1 MQTLLSQGSSPYAGQ
16 VQRRLADSY
25 QVFLRATGS
34 FLVVCKLHLKAGPIQ
49 WHVMGLDADRDLFY
63 FGLNGRDCQMTF
75 LVEKPDRRDEGSA
88 EENLLK
94 HFPELKRIEVVHVV
108 KMQLKVSQLK
118 HAKFVAYEVR
128 HKRGLDDDDADDIAL
143 WKAAGDRLDED
154 DAMVLCL

>member
-1 MQTLLSQGSSPYAGQ
+1 MAPRIWNLRPPPPEIKTRSRLAPQRSLGQ

-25 QVFLRATGS
+25 QVFLHATGS
-34 FLVVCKLHLKAGPIQ
+34 FLVVTKLHLTAGPIQ
-49 WHVMGLDADRDLFY
+49 WHVMGLDADRDIFY
-63 FGLNGRDCQMTF
+63 FGLNGRNCLT
-75 LVEKPDRRDEGSA
+75 
-88 EENLLK
+88 
-94 HFPELKRIEVVHVV
+94 RIEVVHVV

>member
-1 MQTLLSQGSSPYAGQ
+1 M
-16 VQRRLADSY
+16 VQHEIRILPAIH
-25 QVFLRATGS
+25 FA
-34 FLVVCKLHLKAGPIQ
+34 AAI
-49 WHVMGLDADRDLFY
+49 Y

-75 LVEKPDRRDEGSA
+75 LVEKPDRGDEGLA
-88 EENLLK
+88 AENLLK

-128 HKRGLDDDDADDIAL
+128 RKRG
-143 WKAAGDRLDED
+143 LDED

>member
-1 MQTLLSQGSSPYAGQ
+1 M
-16 VQRRLADSY
+16 VQHEIRILPAIH
-25 QVFLRATGS
+25 FA
-34 FLVVCKLHLKAGPIQ
+34 AAI
-49 WHVMGLDADRDLFY
+49 Y

-118 HAKFVAYEVR
+118 HAKFVAYEVQ
-128 HKRGLDDDDADDIAL
+128 HKRRLDDDDDDDMVL
-143 WKAAGDRLDED
+143 WKTAGGRLDD
-154 DAMVLCL
+154 DDDMVLCL